1 MKMSDP
7 LNKIVVI
14 GGGAAG
20 MMAAITAAEEGA
32 RVTLLERNEKLG
44 KKLNITGKG
53 RCNVTNRCSAQE
65 ALSNV
70 PCNGR
75 FLYSAFSRFDSS
87 AAMSF
92 FEQRGLPL
100 KTERGNRVFPVSDS
114 AYDVTDT
121 LRRALHH
128 ARVKIVHD
136 RALRICL
143 DQDERI
149 CGVEGEKGNYPC
161 RCVILATGGVSYPA
175 TGSTGDGYRMAQEV
189 GHTIIAPKA
198 SLVSLVCEDSCCGR
212 MQGLSLRNV
221 ALAVKS
227 QKNKVVYKDFGEM
240 LFTSC
245 GVSGPM
251 ILSAS
256 AHLRDYVKNQY
267 KIIIDLKPALNEQQL
282 EARILRDFE
291 AQHNRDFGNILAGL
305 VPHSMIPVIIER
317 TEIPGNTKANVIT
330 RQQRRKLMEV
340 LKGFT
345 LSVTGAGPIAQ
356 AIVTSGGICTK
367 EIDPATMASKKLPGL
382 YFAGEVI
389 DVDAYTGGFNLQ
401 IAWSTDRAAGIAAA
415 HETMSQKE
423 EDSYE
428 ETSACRRD

>member
-1 MKMSDP
+1 MSDQS
-7 LNKIVVI
+7 NDIVVV

-20 MMAAITAAEEGA
+20 MMAAIAAGEEGA
-32 RVTLLERNEKLG
+32 RVVLLERNEKLG

-53 RCNVTNRCSAQE
+53 RCNVTNNCSAQE
-65 ALSNV
+65 ALANV

-75 FLYSAFSRFDSS
+75 FLYSAFSRFDS
-87 AAMSF
+87 AAVMEF
-92 FEQRGLPL
+92 FERRGLPL

-121 LRRALHH
+121 LRSALHH

-136 RALRICL
+136 RAQHIRMDGENHVCS
-143 DQDERI
+143 
-149 CGVEGEKGNYPC
+149 VEGEKGSYPC
-161 RCVILATGGVSYPA
+161 SSVILATGGVSYPA
-175 TGSTGDGYRMAQEV
+175 TGSTGDGYRMAQEL
-189 GHTIIAPKA
+189 GHAIVAPKA

-221 ALAVKS
+221 ALTVKN
-227 QKNKVVYKDFGEM
+227 QKKKVVYKDFGEM
-240 LFTSC
+240 LFTDR

-256 AHLRDYVKNQY
+256 AHLRDYAKNQY
-267 KIIIDLKPALNEQQL
+267 KIAIDLKPALDEQQL

-317 TEIPGNTKANVIT
+317 TEIPSNTKANGIT
-330 RQQRRKLMEV
+330 RQQRRRLMEV

-345 LSVTGAGPIAQ
+345 LSVTGAGPIEQ
-356 AIVTSGGICTK
+356 AIITSGGIRTK
-367 EIDPATMASKKLPGL
+367 EIDPATMESKKVSGL

-401 IAWSTDRAAGIAAA
+401 IAWSTGRAAGLAAA
-415 HETMSQKE
+415 HGKMSQKE
-423 EDSYE
+423 ENSYE
-428 ETSACRRD
+428 GTTACRCD